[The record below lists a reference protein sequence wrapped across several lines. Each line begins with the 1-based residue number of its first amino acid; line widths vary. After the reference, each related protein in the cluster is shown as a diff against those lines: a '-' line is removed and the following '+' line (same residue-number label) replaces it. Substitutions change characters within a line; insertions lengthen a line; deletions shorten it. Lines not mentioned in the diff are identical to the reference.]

1 FRAEQTLTHLLPCPA
16 ECFPGLSHHFPL
28 LCVCVCVCVLPHTY
42 LTMLSAVLFPLY
54 TPCSPFLLTS
64 SVLHQN
70 NRLQPHGVTPIS
82 HSDSCCEHAR
92 VSGCVCVY
100 VHGSVN
106 VCVYECACSFVC
118 VCVYECECV
127 FVFVCVSMWVCLS

>member
-54 TPCSPFLLTS
+54 TPFSPFLLTS
-64 SVLHQN
+64 LSPLAPPLSLSLFLCPSLSPSVPLS
-70 NRLQPHGVTPIS
+70 LPLS
-82 HSDSCCEHAR
+82 LSLSL
-92 VSGCVCVY
+92 
-100 VHGSVN
+100 
-106 VCVYECACSFVC
+106 CS
-118 VCVYECECV
+118 
-127 FVFVCVSMWVCLS
+127 SLSLSLSL